1 MSDEHK
7 AALAEGRSQSRAVR
21 NYLDALEANK
31 PKRGRRRTPESIGR
45 RLGQIEDEIPAAT
58 PTKRLELVQ
67 ERIDLQAELEA
78 MEDKPD
84 LTATTREF
92 VANAKAY
99 SERKGISYAAWR
111 ELGVE
116 ASVLKE
122 ADIGRGR

>member
-1 MSDEHK
+1 
-7 AALAEGRSQSRAVR
+7 
-21 NYLDALEANK
+21 LEANK

-116 ASVLKE
+116 ASILKE
-122 ADIGRGR
+122 AGIGRGR